1 MKKVICVILV
11 AILLC
16 VSLCACG
23 NMNLGIGNYSFK
35 HVHFAV
41 GNEGHC
47 ADVAS
52 WHDNE
57 LGCEV
62 NTEQY
67 GSLYLSEGSY
77 IMIESADTCP
87 YCGG

>member
-16 VSLCACG
+16 VSLCAC
-23 NMNLGIGNYSFK
+23 NMSVGIGNYSFK

-41 GNEGHC
+41 DNEGHC

>member
-16 VSLCACG
+16 VSLCAC
-23 NMNLGIGNYSFK
+23 NMNVGIGNYSFK

-47 ADVAS
+47 ADVIS
-52 WHDNE
+52 WCDNE

-62 NTEQY
+62 KTEQH

-77 IMIESADTCP
+77 IMVESADTCP